1 MKDAFTTAYSDLLRN
16 KIEFAST
23 IESILAD
30 SKSGQAPSAQVT
42 EVQGML
48 DIFNAQVT
56 ALAKRM
62 AERYDEDAA
71 SIKKV

>member
-16 KIEFAST
+16 QIEFAST

-30 SKSGQAPSAQVT
+30 SKSGQAPSAEVT

-48 DIFNAQVT
+48 DIFNA
-56 ALAKRM
+56 
-62 AERYDEDAA
+62 
-71 SIKKV
+71 